1 MEILLL
7 GGVIA
12 LTAFMGVV
20 WSRRQGAVRGP
31 RAADGR
37 VDWASHGVDLG
48 TRATFVQFSAEV
60 CAACRSTARVLGAQ
74 AARADGVVH
83 HELDVEDHLALTG
96 RLAVLR
102 TPTVLVLDASGTEV
116 ARMSGGV
123 SPAQAREALARAAGE
138 AGPEQGTTTDAR
150 PAARGDRAA
159 TTDGGTPVAVKN
171 HETTTDARAALA
183 AKGQAR

>member
-7 GGVIA
+7 SGAVV
-12 LTAFMGVV
+12 LTALVGVS

-48 TRATFVQFSAEV
+48 TRATFVQFTTQV
-60 CAACRSTARVLGAQ
+60 CAACRSTARVLGTQ
-74 AARADGVVH
+74 AGDGVVH

-102 TPTVLVLDASGTEV
+102 TPTVLVLDRYGTEV

-123 SPAQAREALARAAGE
+123 SPAQAREALARATSQDHA
-138 AGPEQGTTTDAR
+138 APPEHGTTA
-150 PAARGDRAA
+150 
-159 TTDGGTPVAVKN
+159 
-171 HETTTDARAALA
+171 DARAAVA
-183 AKGQAR
+183 AKGPER